1 MGFLYKV
8 CLERTSF
15 IKGIVKNFVET
26 WEHEWDIMIKSDFE
40 LKDFCKDSEIRPA
53 LKPREALYGG
63 RTNAAKLYHLCEKD
77 EKIKYFDVTSLYPY
91 VQKTQTFPLGAPKII
106 TEVNHLD
113 VYQFFGLIHCRI
125 LPPKKL
131 LFPVLPAR
139 IGDKL
144 LFALCS
150 ACATLKLK
158 TCDHSEKDRM
168 LEGTWVTEEV
178 KLAVRNGYKVLKI
191 FSVWHWNASEKYDA
205 EKKSG
210 GFFTEYVNTFLK
222 VKQENSGYPSWCEND
237 NDKDKYIEE
246 YERNEGI
253 RLEKDNICYNEG
265 LRSISKLLLNSFW
278 GRYCLQTNKIKY
290 SMISTLKELYD
301 FLLNDLYEIHDVQF
315 LNECKAQIFYSE
327 KDELHLGGKDSN
339 VVIGAFFTCYGRM
352 KLYQE
357 LFKLEKRELYFDTDS
372 IIFISKPNEYE
383 PKLGDYLGK
392 FTDEL
397 KGEDF
402 IEEFVSAGPKNYG
415 YRLNSGKTVCKIKG
429 FSVNFIASKKLNFS
443 SMREIVINQKIDEL
457 VLVEQNKFTR
467 NKANWSIKTESVFK
481 KYRQVYD
488 KRILLENFETLPF
501 GY

>member
-1 MGFLYKV
+1 
-8 CLERTSF
+8 
-15 IKGIVKNFVET
+15 
-26 WEHEWDIMIKSDFE
+26 
-40 LKDFCKDSEIRPA
+40 
-53 LKPREALYGG
+53 
-63 RTNAAKLYHLCEKD
+63 
-77 EKIKYFDVTSLYPY
+77 
-91 VQKTQTFPLGAPKII
+91 
-106 TEVNHLD
+106 
-113 VYQFFGLIHCRI
+113 
-125 LPPKKL
+125 
-131 LFPVLPAR
+131 
-139 IGDKL
+139 
-144 LFALCS
+144 
-150 ACATLKLK
+150 
-158 TCDHSEKDRM
+158 
-168 LEGTWVTEEV
+168 
-178 KLAVRNGYKVLKI
+178 
-191 FSVWHWNASEKYDA
+191 
-205 EKKSG
+205 
-210 GFFTEYVNTFLK
+210 
-222 VKQENSGYPSWCEND
+222 
-237 NDKDKYIEE
+237 
-246 YERNEGI
+246 
-253 RLEKDNICYNEG
+253 
-265 LRSISKLLLNSFW
+265 
-278 GRYCLQTNKIKY
+278 
-290 SMISTLKELYD
+290 MISTLKELYD

-315 LNECKAQIFYSE
+315 LNECKAQICYSE

-339 VVIGAFFTCYGRM
+339 VVIGAFVTCYGRM

-415 YRLNSGKTVCKIKG
+415 YRLNSGKTLCKIKG

-457 VLVEQNKFTR
+457 VLVEQKQFTR